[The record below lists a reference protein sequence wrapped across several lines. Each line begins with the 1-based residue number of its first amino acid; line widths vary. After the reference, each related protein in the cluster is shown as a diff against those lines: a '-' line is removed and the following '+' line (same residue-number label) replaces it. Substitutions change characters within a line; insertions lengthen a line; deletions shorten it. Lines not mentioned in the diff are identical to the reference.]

1 MDFDHENV
9 RPVMNKDRLSSLPDE
24 LIHQILSC
32 IDSKYAVQ
40 TCLLSSR
47 WKLLWTSTPC
57 LNFDSDEFGSL
68 LKFSKF
74 VKHVLSNRNHQI
86 NVTTLKLSFHGAAS
100 QYFVRKIA
108 DYVLAHNVQEINVVI
123 VPKKHHEFP
132 PCLFSSRSLK
142 HFYLMSYYLAPC
154 LIPKTPWDFPALTT
168 LYLQEVTFCDV
179 NDDESVNLFSKCVNL
194 KSLTLSRFL
203 ANDVEVFDIITPQL
217 SNLTLIHSDF
227 ELINLIAPKLEDLTV
242 KDCSI
247 KTLNAPPGLLSL
259 NYTGYSPLQLSN
271 DGFHSLNKVAICLSI
286 HRPRKPYNEE
296 VARKTINMLQEVRSA
311 RFLTLNADVVECIS
325 SFPELISHHPSPF
338 SNLICVNIDSSMR
351 KDAYKVKM
359 SIEARNFL
367 LENCP
372 STTFIMELPEAP
384 PKKPRKSKEAREKEK
399 AELVADIESHMTEL
413 QTSIEVVKMHSGTK
427 ERVKAAFENLMAEL
441 QVLAKQM
448 KESAEMQLQVDQRK
462 VQIENHKEEMQMQV
476 ERGKLKL
483 PIDSHKMWLEGLEA
497 RARPWIEA
505 CVGEMGALVNRERDE
520 FYAIYSKKGRFR
532 SLFEKFSRRQRAM
545 FPVAIFLW
553 CHNHLLL
560 PWQLFLHPPP
570 RISTLCREPRHPG
583 MIERVHARSMIRSNK
598 EHWPHS
604 FFTDSKIFI

>member
-9 RPVMNKDRLSSLPDE
+9 RPMMNEDRLSSLPDE

-32 IDSKYAVQ
+32 IDSKYVVQ

-47 WKLLWTSTPC
+47 WKLLWTSMPC
-57 LNFDSDEFGSL
+57 LNFDSDKFGSL

-74 VKHVLSNRNHQI
+74 VKHVLYDRNHQI

-142 HFYLMSYYLAPC
+142 HFYLRSYYLAPC

-179 NDDESVNLFSKCVNL
+179 NADESVNLFSKCVNL
-194 KSLTLSRFL
+194 KSLTLCRFL
-203 ANDVEVFDIITPQL
+203 ANDVEVFDIITPRL

-227 ELINLIAPKLEDLTV
+227 ELINLVAPELEHLTV
-242 KDCSI
+242 EDCSI

-259 NYTGYSPLQLSN
+259 SYTGYSPLQLSN

-286 HRPRKPYNEE
+286 HRSRKPYNEE
-296 VARKTINMLQEVRSA
+296 VARKTINMLQEVQSA

-338 SNLICVNIDSSMR
+338 SNLIGVNIDSSMR

-372 STTFIMELPEAP
+372 SATFIMELPEAP

-413 QTSIEVVKMHSGTK
+413 QASIEVVKMHSGTK

-448 KESAEMQLQVDQRK
+448 KESAEMQMQVDQRK
-462 VQIENHKEEMQMQV
+462 VQTENHKEE
-476 ERGKLKL
+476 
-483 PIDSHKMWLEGLEA
+483 MWLEGLEA

-505 CVGEMGALVNRERDE
+505 CVGEMRALVNQEKDE

-532 SLFEKFSRRQRAM
+532 SLFEKFSRRQRAEIL
-545 FPVAIFLW
+545 ACYSRQIEELEAEILRLNIENSISRRIFDAYER
-553 CHNHLLL
+553 
-560 PWQLFLHPPP
+560 FLSRNISTFLDVSSSYISLVSQPSFSSLGIIPPP
-570 RISTLCREPRHPG
+570 STSN
-583 MIERVHARSMIRSNK
+583 INSM
-598 EHWPHS
+598 P
-604 FFTDSKIFI
+604 